1 MPDFKL
7 VVNDPKTAKSYQKI
21 VTGNEADTFRG
32 TKIKS
37 KISGDLIGLKDYELE
52 ITGGSDSSG
61 FPMRSDIDGI
71 LRKRPFVSKGP
82 GVKGLKR
89 GEKIRKTVAGNA
101 ISHLTSQ
108 INLKILKHGSKPL
121 DEIFGKTQ
129 KPQEAKKEET
139 TPQETPK

>member
-7 VVNDPKTAKSYQKI
+7 VINDPKTAKSYQKI

-37 KISGDLIGLKDYELE
+37 KINGDQIGLKDYELE

-61 FPMRSDIDGI
+61 FPMRSDIEGI
-71 LRKRPFVSKGP
+71 LRKRPFVSRGP
-82 GVKGLKR
+82 GVKGLKK
-89 GEKIRKTVAGNA
+89 GEKIRKTVAGNT
-101 ISHLTSQ
+101 ISHITSQ
-108 INLKILKHGSKPL
+108 INLKVLKQGSKSL

-129 KPQEAKKEET
+129 KSPEEKKEEAPKET
-139 TPQETPK
+139 T